1 MSKFR
6 SLKIERAR
14 WGDNKGKLEG
24 ILDIG
29 GEKGNLSLKLPDQLA
44 EQILQLAKTAIIDGV
59 EQTANDFIFEITTAI
74 PETPLLGQNSSP
86 ANTCKH
92 NSTP

>member
-1 MSKFR
+1 MTKFQ

-24 ILDIG
+24 VLDIG
-29 GEKGNLSLKLPDQLA
+29 GKKGNLSLKLPDELA
-44 EQILQLAKTAIIDGV
+44 EQILQLAKNAIIDGV

-74 PETPLLGQNSSP
+74 PETPLLGHNAEVCHG
-86 ANTCKH
+86 AN
-92 NSTP
+92 NE